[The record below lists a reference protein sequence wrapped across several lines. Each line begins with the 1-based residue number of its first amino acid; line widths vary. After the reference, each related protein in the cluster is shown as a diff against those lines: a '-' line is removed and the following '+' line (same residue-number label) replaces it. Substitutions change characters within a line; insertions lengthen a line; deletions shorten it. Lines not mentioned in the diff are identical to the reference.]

1 MPKEAEEYEEG
12 EIVLCTVVNVV
23 GTTVFV
29 KIDGNRDGSIVLS
42 EIAPGRIRNLRDY
55 VVPNKK
61 IVCKVLRKEGNNYH
75 LSLRRVTGEE
85 RKEILEMHEKEKSS
99 LALLKSVLKEKCPKI
114 LEKIEGSIHD
124 FLQEVKKDAKLL
136 EKYCT
141 KEEIESIIKILQQ
154 KKEKEKE
161 ISRDFILKSEASDGI
176 KKIRKILDIKDT
188 KDIKKENLSIKYL
201 GNSQFKIKIKAK
213 DLKQADSI
221 LNSILEEIKE
231 KSKQEK
237 CEFMVKK

>member
-12 EIVLCTVVNVV
+12 EIVLCTVVNIV

-85 RKEILEMHEKEKSS
+85 RKEILEMHEREKSS
-99 LALLKSVLKEKCPKI
+99 LALLKSVLKDKCPKI
-114 LEKIEGSIHD
+114 LEKIEGSVHD

-176 KKIRKILDIKDT
+176 KKIRRILDIT
-188 KDIKKENLSIKYL
+188 YVNIKKENLSIKYL

-221 LNSILEEIKE
+221 LNSILDEIKE
-231 KSKQEK
+231 KAKSEK